1 MFEEE
6 KDTTQDKKW
15 HYEHLAK
22 KCQAALLKNN
32 FGAFYTPTC
41 DDARTQVL
49 GMIPEGSVVGIGD
62 SITLLQSG
70 IIEALDAGKYKVLNP
85 FRNPNGRYFPNGRAS
100 IDMMREIFSADV
112 YLTGTNAVTLDGKL
126 VNTDGFG
133 NRVAAIAFGPR
144 KVILVMGANKIV
156 PTVDDAL
163 RRIREVAA
171 PMNARRHT
179 RHGMAGD
186 LPCGVTGVCSDC
198 RAPRRIC
205 CATLILDYQRKAMS
219 DREPR
224 INVVMVG
231 EELGL

>member
-6 KDTTQDKKW
+6 KNTAQDKQW

-22 KCQAALLKNN
+22 KCQAALIKNN

-41 DDARTQVL
+41 DEARTQVL

-62 SITLLQSG
+62 SITLLQAG
-70 IIEALDAGKYKVLNP
+70 IIETLDKGNHKVLNP
-85 FRNPNGRYFPNGRAS
+85 FRAPDGRYFAHGRSS
-100 IDMMREIFSADV
+100 IDMMREIMSADV

-133 NRVAAIAFGPR
+133 NRVASIAFGPR

-179 RHGMAGD
+179 RHGMGE

-198 RAPRRIC
+198 HAPRRIC
-205 CATLILDYQRKAMS
+205 CATLILDYQRKPMT

-224 INVVMVG
+224 INVVLVG